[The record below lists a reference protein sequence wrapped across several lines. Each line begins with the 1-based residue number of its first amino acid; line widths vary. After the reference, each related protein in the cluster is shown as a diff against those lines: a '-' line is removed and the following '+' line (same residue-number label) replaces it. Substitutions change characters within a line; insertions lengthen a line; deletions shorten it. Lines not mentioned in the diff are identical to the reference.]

1 MPPAQQETLL
11 TQLVPLAAGP
21 AARYLNLAALLP
33 VIWEIIQ
40 PRQLHSPAGTKGTY
54 LHPLKPASHHLF
66 ILVLGDGR
74 VAVRVTGSAGAF
86 RWLRQS
92 DLELELEKQLGEA
105 LPDAFSGSFAG
116 AVL

>member
-33 VIWEIIQ
+33 IIWEIIQ

-66 ILVLGDGR
+66 LFSLHPNAILV
-74 VAVRVTGSAGAF
+74 
-86 RWLRQS
+86 
-92 DLELELEKQLGEA
+92 A
-105 LPDAFSGSFAG
+105 LQGQ
-116 AVL
+116 